1 MKADSYKGPTKTR
14 GNRPPRRPPR
24 LTLIIPFDLF
34 AHAQCWVLNQI
45 RERQGRPI
53 KEIAAAAH
61 IGYNTLWEYT
71 QQDHHNTAHTPYAF
85 AQALGYT
92 PERIAQITARWLTKY
107 IHRRQRL
114 LHKGPDYR
122 PKFPWEQKPRQT
134 DPD

>member
-1 MKADSYKGPTKTR
+1 
-14 GNRPPRRPPR
+14 
-24 LTLIIPFDLF
+24 
-34 AHAQCWVLNQI
+34 VLNQI

-114 LHKGPDYR
+114 LGKGPDYR

>member
-1 MKADSYKGPTKTR
+1 MESHESGLLRRTQQNTR
-14 GNRPPRRPPR
+14 QPPPRRPPR

-45 RERQGRPI
+45 RERQVRPI
-53 KEIAAAAH
+53 KEIAATAH
-61 IGYNTLWEYT
+61 IGYNI
-71 QQDHHNTAHTPYAF
+71 AHTPYAF

-114 LHKGPDYR
+114 LGKGPDYQ